1 MKRNLLFLIIATLF
15 AQFSVAKKSVP
26 MNVMSY
32 NIRCVATSDGDN
44 QWMYRKDFA
53 ADLIKF
59 HDVDIFGAQEVTHE
73 QLMDML
79 GRLPEYAYIGVGR
92 TDGKMKGEYTPIFYK
107 KERFKLLKSGH
118 FWLAEDK
125 DAVGKKGWDS
135 ACERVASWG
144 IFKDNESGKKFFF
157 LNTHLDHMGKRAR
170 HEGAL
175 LVLQEVE
182 ALSEGLP
189 VFVTGDFNA
198 VPSDDPI
205 QVLTNESD
213 ERHLTHA
220 RNMAEFVYG
229 PEWTFHGFGRVP
241 LKKRG
246 WIDYIFVKGEFR
258 VLKYAVLTETLNHL
272 YPSDHCPLLSTM
284 IIE

>member
-92 TDGKMKGEYTPIFYK
+92 TDGKTKGEYTPIFYK
-107 KERFKLLKSGH
+107 K
-118 FWLAEDK
+118 
-125 DAVGKKGWDS
+125 
-135 ACERVASWG
+135 
-144 IFKDNESGKKFFF
+144 
-157 LNTHLDHMGKRAR
+157 
-170 HEGAL
+170 
-175 LVLQEVE
+175 
-182 ALSEGLP
+182 
-189 VFVTGDFNA
+189 
-198 VPSDDPI
+198 
-205 QVLTNESD
+205 
-213 ERHLTHA
+213 
-220 RNMAEFVYG
+220 RNV
-229 PEWTFHGFGRVP
+229 
-241 LKKRG
+241 
-246 WIDYIFVKGEFR
+246 
-258 VLKYAVLTETLNHL
+258 
-272 YPSDHCPLLSTM
+272 
-284 IIE
+284 